1 MTTFYLYLLQ
11 TENDIAFNI
20 EHESLKSHFTCAVAN
35 SLKENG
41 CGYINMHWIH
51 GGHTWSIGF

>member
-41 CGYINMHWIH
+41 CGYINMH
-51 GGHTWSIGF
+51 

>member
-35 SLKENG
+35 SLKENDH
-41 CGYINMHWIH
+41 GYINLH
-51 GGHTWSIGF
+51 